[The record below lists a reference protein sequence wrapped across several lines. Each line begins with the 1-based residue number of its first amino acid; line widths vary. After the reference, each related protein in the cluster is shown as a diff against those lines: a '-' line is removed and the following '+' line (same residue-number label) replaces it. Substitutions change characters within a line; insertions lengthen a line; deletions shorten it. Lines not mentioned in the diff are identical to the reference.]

1 MTAAETA
8 TLNATARVRQM
19 IDLTERLTGRLA
31 DEAAAFETRRPQD
44 VAATVSQTQDLANA
58 YRRESARIKA
68 APSEL
73 APAPVE
79 ERRRLIAATQAFETV
94 LSRHAL
100 AVEAARVISEAWS
113 GPSPQR
119 WPSSVA
125 HHPPMEP
132 RAEPMPPTVAPSPSM
147 LKPSH
152 NSRLSLFVD
161 GSFRSCGY

>member
-44 VAATVSQTQDLANA
+44 VAATVGQTQDLANA

-73 APAPVE
+73 SPAPVQ
-79 ERRRLIAATQAFETV
+79 ERQKLIAATRSFEAI

-100 AVEAARVISEAWS
+100 AVEAARIISEGLVKTIAAEVAD
-113 GPSPQR
+113 QR
-119 WPSSVA
+119 G
-125 HHPPMEP
+125 
-132 RAEPMPPTVAPSPSM
+132 SPSAYGA
-147 LKPSH
+147 SGRA
-152 NSRLSLFVD
+152 SDTD
-161 GSFRSCGY
+161 GRAVAYNAQA